1 MAYIGVSPSNGVRQK
16 HTYTATASQTTF
28 SGAGAEGVSLSYR
41 DSNYVDVYV
50 NGVKLGDADYT
61 ATSGTSINFD
71 PGLPEND
78 IVEVIVY
85 DVFSVADTVSKADG
99 GVFDGNV
106 TMAGNLSVDGNLDVT
121 GSLDMSDA
129 NLTNVG
135 SIQLDSISGDAD
147 TNTSITFSGSDVI
160 TVATGGSTAFTVD
173 ASQDVNLSGSLT
185 FADNEKAIFGDGS
198 DFEIRHNS
206 ATGENQLNLTS
217 NPLEMKQ
224 LGANSVLQ
232 LINGGTNHNQVLQ
245 ILKGST
251 LHGSIST
258 DTNKLKIDGIG
269 SLELSDDG
277 STKLATT
284 STGIQVTGNIANASG
299 NFTLDVAGDIIL
311 DADGKDYLFK
321 DAGTLIATM
330 SSDNTDFTIR
340 SEVLDRDL
348 KFEGNDGGAVITA
361 LTLDMSDA
369 GTAVFN
375 NDVKLATDNAIL
387 NIGNDDDIALTH
399 DGTNGSLTSGGNFLL
414 SVGTELTL
422 DAGGD
427 ITLDADGAQIRLKD
441 GGTQFGL
448 FGNESSD
455 FLIQSSVL
463 DKDIIFQGND
473 GGVGVTALRLDIS
486 DAGTAIFN
494 HDIKLSADAI
504 IDCGGNLR
512 LDAESANI
520 IFQDTGTAY
529 GKIFKSSDDFVIK
542 SEINHG
548 DIIFQGFYNGS
559 TITALTLNMG
569 IDGTAQFKDKIQC
582 TSINTGSS
590 TGSLTMFGGGTN
602 KGGTIELSGGNNT
615 GSTGSGIVFK
625 TGASTSSP
633 SEKMRID
640 QYGHVT
646 MPYQSAFRVDKNNS
660 DQNNFANDGGAVTVT
675 FSTARFDQ
683 NSDFDLSNNQFVAPV
698 TGKYLLTIS
707 MRINNVDTAPTYYI
721 ATIETSNNSY
731 HSLIDPNFSSDL
743 DYKTFTVT
751 VVANMDASDTA
762 SIKIRQSGGSVQS
775 DVDGSSAY
783 TYFTGALLC

>member
-28 SGAGAEGVSLSYR
+28 SGAGSEGVSLSYR
-41 DSNYVDVYV
+41 DSNYVDVYR

-61 ATSGTSINFD
+61 ATSGTSVVL
-71 PGLPEND
+71 GEGAAVSD
-78 IVEVIVY
+78 IIEIVTY

-99 GVFDGNV
+99 GTFDGNV
-106 TMAGNLSVDGNLDVT
+106 AMAGTLAVT
-121 GSLDMSDA
+121 GETTLSTHLNM
-129 NLTNVG
+129 
-135 SIQLDSISGDAD
+135 GDND
-147 TNTSITFSGSDVI
+147 IIKV
-160 TVATGGSTAFTVD
+160 
-173 ASQDVNLSGSLT
+173 
-185 FADNEKAIFGDGS
+185 GDGA
-198 DFEIRHNS
+198 DLQIYHDPS
-206 ATGENQLNLTS
+206 APG
-217 NPLEMKQ
+217 
-224 LGANSVLQ
+224 GATNF
-232 LINGGTNHNQVLQ
+232 IKENGGIYTFIQGN
-245 ILKGST
+245 T
-251 LHGSIST
+251 LRLR
-258 DTNKLKIDGIG
+258 NR
-269 SLELSDDG
+269 DG
-277 STKLATT
+277 SKNYINMVSGAGVDIYYDNAPKLATT

-299 NFTLDVAGDIIL
+299 DFTLDVAGDITL
-311 DADGKDYLFK
+311 DADGEDIRLKDGGYEW
-321 DAGTLIATM
+321 GR
-330 SSDNTDFTIR
+330 FTHTGHFGIQNPV
-340 SEVLDRDL
+340 SNADIQ
-348 KFEGNDGGAVITA
+348 FFGNDGGATITA

-369 GTAVFN
+369 GTA
-375 NDVKLATDNAIL
+375 T
-387 NIGNDDDIALTH
+387 
-399 DGTNGSLTSGGNFLL
+399 
-414 SVGTELTL
+414 
-422 DAGGD
+422 
-427 ITLDADGAQIRLKD
+427 
-441 GGTQFGL
+441 
-448 FGNESSD
+448 
-455 FLIQSSVL
+455 
-463 DKDIIFQGND
+463 
-473 GGVGVTALRLDIS
+473 
-486 DAGTAIFN
+486 FN
-494 HDIKLSADAI
+494 HDIKLSDNAI

-512 LDAESANI
+512 LDAENANI

-582 TSINTGSS
+582 NSINTGSS

-615 GSTGSGIVFK
+615 GSTGAGIVFK